1 MTKQLIAFAH
11 PDLSA
16 LAKSLRSQLAALDHK
31 PSHVEMLNLLARASG
46 HANFQSLR
54 ANFIPGSIPAF
65 DQSRVDKVIRHFD
78 AQGRMV
84 RWPSKT
90 NHQDLCLWVI
100 WSRIPATE
108 RLSEKELNEHIIDA
122 HLFGDHAI
130 LRRSL
135 VDAGMLARTPDGRV
149 YRRIEQLPPADA
161 TALLQAIAQR
171 SPA

>member
-16 LAKSLRSQLAALDHK
+16 LAKSLRAQLNALDHK
-31 PSHVEMLNLLARASG
+31 PSHVEMLNLLAKAAG
-46 HANFQSLR
+46 HANFQALR
-54 ANFIPGSIPAF
+54 AGFIPSTIPAY

-90 NHQDLCLWVI
+90 NHQELCFWVI
-100 WSRIPATE
+100 WSRVPAGE
-108 RLSEKELNEHIIDA
+108 RLSEADLNKHIIDA

-149 YRRIEQLPPADA
+149 YRRIEQTPPADA
-161 TALLQAIAQR
+161 VALLEAIAAR
-171 SPA
+171 VSA

>member
-1 MTKQLIAFAH
+1 MSKQLIAFAH

-31 PSHVEMLNLLARASG
+31 PTHVEMLNLLARTAG

-54 ANFIPGSIPAF
+54 ASFIPTAIPAV
-65 DQSRVDKVIRHFD
+65 DQSRVEKVIRHFD
-78 AQGRMV
+78 ASGRMV

-90 NHQDLCLWVI
+90 NHQNLCLWVI
-100 WSRIPATE
+100 WSRIPAAE
-108 RLSEKELNEHIIDA
+108 RLSEGELNEYIIAA

-135 VDAGMLARTPDGRV
+135 VDAGLLARTPDGRV
-149 YRRIEQLPPADA
+149 YRRIEQMPPADA
-161 TALLQAIAQR
+161 VALLEAVAQR
-171 SPA
+171 APA